1 MELKDFP
8 GGPVVGSLS
17 ANSGD
22 TGSIPDLGRF
32 CMPQDNEACAPQL
45 LNQSSRVQ
53 ELQLLKTT
61 HIGTCALKQER
72 LL

>member
-32 CMPQDNEACAPQL
+32 CMPQD
-45 LNQSSRVQ
+45 
-53 ELQLLKTT
+53 TT
-61 HIGTCALKQER
+61 KPVHHNS
-72 LL
+72 